1 MPNTRFDLT
10 HPPFDLLTLAE
21 ASALSASAD
30 ILFFNNDQEILA
42 SGSEV
47 NVLYLVMKG
56 LVREMSG
63 EEIVGAYRE
72 HEAFDCRALATG
84 RTRHRFVAHEEV
96 LLCVFPGREVLA
108 LTEKNSLFGAYFFAT
123 VSDKLGQLAQSRDRR
138 EWQSLFAVKISDAG
152 FRPPI
157 FAEAT
162 DTIAHAAQ
170 RMKESRRRSIFVRD
184 GSSTGIFTTGDFCD
198 IVANAVSNQTP
209 LRACAQFSLLSCE
222 KDDYLFNAL
231 LLMTRH
237 NIHRIVVTDK
247 GQPVGVLA
255 MIDLL
260 SYFSNHSL
268 SIARQLEAATTLADL
283 HSAMRDM
290 EALIT
295 TLVTQGIKTPQLAR
309 LVQVLN
315 AQLMARLWQMT
326 ATPAVF
332 AGSALLALGSEGRG
346 EQILKTDQDNAL
358 ILAEGLDEKEVEL
371 SANSFTERMLSLG
384 YPPCPGD
391 MMVNQ
396 PLWRHTVR
404 GWEQTLRQ
412 WADSAQ
418 GEGLMHL
425 AIFLDA
431 ETVSGPASWLEACRK
446 ALRSALHDDAAW
458 FARMAL
464 PIEQFPT
471 RAGESGFWRQ
481 LLNREKNAL
490 LDIKKAGI
498 FPIVHGTRVLALEA
512 GIDATNTFD
521 RLEALTS
528 RSTIE
533 KSQADDL
540 AESLA
545 FLMRL
550 RLDAGLEM
558 LRKGN
563 PLSNEIDTASL
574 STLDK
579 DLLQDALQVVKRF
592 KRMINQRYG
601 LDRF

>member
-1 MPNTRFDLT
+1 M
-10 HPPFDLLTLAE
+10 
-21 ASALSASAD
+21 
-30 ILFFNNDQEILA
+30 
-42 SGSEV
+42 
-47 NVLYLVMKG
+47 
-56 LVREMSG
+56 
-63 EEIVGAYRE
+63 
-72 HEAFDCRALATG
+72 
-84 RTRHRFVAHEEV
+84 AHEEV

-123 VSDKLGQLAQSRDRR
+123 VADKLGQLAQKRDRR

-152 FRPPI
+152 FRASI

-184 GSSTGIFTTGDFCD
+184 GSRTGIFTTGDFCD

-209 LRACAQFSLLSCE
+209 LKACAQFSLLSCE

-283 HSAMRDM
+283 HSAMQDM
-290 EALIT
+290 EALVT

-358 ILAEGLDEKEVEL
+358 ILAEGLDEKEVEH

-384 YPPCPGD
+384 YPPCPGS

-396 PLWRHTVR
+396 PLWRNTLR

-464 PIEQFPT
+464 PIEQFHT
-471 RAGESGFWRQ
+471 RTGESGFWRQ

-498 FPIVHGTRVLALEA
+498 FPIVHGARILTLEA
-512 GIDATNTFD
+512 GIDVTNTFD

-528 RSTIE
+528 RSIIE

-592 KRMINQRYG
+592 KRMISQRYG

>member
-1 MPNTRFDLT
+1 MQSTRFDLT
-10 HPPFDLLTLAE
+10 HPPFDLLTQAE
-21 ASALSASAD
+21 ASSLSASAD
-30 ILFFNNDQEILA
+30 ILFFSNDQDILA
-42 SGSEV
+42 SGSKV
-47 NVLYLVMKG
+47 DALYLVMKG

-84 RTRHRFVAHEEV
+84 RTLHRFVAHEEV
-96 LLCVFPGREVLA
+96 LLCVFPGQEVLA

-123 VSDKLGQLAQSRDRR
+123 VADKLGQLAQKRDRR

-184 GSSTGIFTTGDFCD
+184 GSRTGIFTTGDFCD

-209 LRACAQFSLLSCE
+209 LKACAQFSLLSCE

-268 SIARQLEAATTLADL
+268 SIARQLEAATTLTDL

-290 EALIT
+290 EALVT

-315 AQLMARLWQMT
+315 AQLMARLWQIT

-346 EQILKTDQDNAL
+346 EQLLKTDQDNAL
-358 ILAEGLDEKEVEL
+358 ILAEGLDAKEVEH

-384 YPPCPGD
+384 YPPCPGN
-391 MMVNQ
+391 MMVSQ
-396 PLWRHTVR
+396 PLWRHTLR

-431 ETVSGPASWLEACRK
+431 ETISGPASWLEACRK

-464 PIEQFPT
+464 PIEQFHT
-471 RAGESGFWRQ
+471 RTGESGFWRQ

-498 FPIVHGTRVLALEA
+498 FPIVHGGRVLALEA

-528 RSTIE
+528 RSILE
-533 KSQADDL
+533 KPLADDL

-550 RLDAGLEM
+550 RLDAGLER
-558 LRKGN
+558 LCKGSL
-563 PLSNEIDTASL
+563 LSNEIDTATL

-592 KRMINQRYG
+592 KRMIGQRYG